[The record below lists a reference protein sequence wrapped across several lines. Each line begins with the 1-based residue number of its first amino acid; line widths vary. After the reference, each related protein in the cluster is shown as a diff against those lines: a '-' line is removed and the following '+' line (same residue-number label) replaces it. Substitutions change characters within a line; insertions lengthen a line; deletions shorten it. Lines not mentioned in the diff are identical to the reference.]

1 MESTKTPN
9 SAALFYIFGAL
20 WLVFAAGLLYYLL
33 NQSASIQIQWDTATE
48 LQTAGFNLYRSR
60 TPDGEFLRINDK
72 MIPSQGDGLTGAAY
86 TYNDDSVT
94 AGETYYYLLEEI
106 ELDSSTNRYEEDIL
120 SYAVPA
126 VRWWAVMLT
135 AVSLLAG
142 LALIIMG
149 IQEQKT

>member
-1 MESTKTPN
+1 MESTKTQN
-9 SAALFYIFGAL
+9 SAALFYIFGVL

-48 LQTAGFNLYRSR
+48 LQTAGFNLYRSP
-60 TPDGEFLRINDK
+60 TTDGEFVRINDK
-72 MIPSQGDGLTGAAY
+72 MVPSQGDGLTGAAY
-86 TYNDDSVT
+86 TYRDDSVT
-94 AGETYYYLLEEI
+94 AGETYYYLLEEV
-106 ELDSSTNRYEEDIL
+106 ELDSSTNRYEDDIL
-120 SYAVPA
+120 AYAVPA

-149 IQEQKT
+149 IREQKT